1 MSGAAL
7 AKRFELEP
15 YRARRWRREI
25 PGSGGACRGSY
36 AKSTSGTSSRLLKN
50 LLAATRMDRIR

>member
-36 AKSTSGTSSRLLKN
+36 AKYDFRNLKRLRLSGFP
-50 LLAATRMDRIR
+50 